1 MTVFR
6 HASLSLLALLMGVKS
21 AVPASPVEL
30 DLPALP
36 SQFGKKMFAPTAT
49 ELRRPS
55 RAEIARQHEELFKPL
70 QGEAA
75 ALSPDALHVAYS
87 VRSGDEVSVII
98 RPLPLDRRISARVA
112 VVNNQTTHPS
122 KLYGTLFPRVS
133 WLRWATNQRLII
145 QTNSGHI
152 MAANVD
158 GSEARVLRSLPLQP
172 TSAFAFRKNKS
183 EMVSRPHNSAEAIW
197 PEDPTKLVVRSE
209 RISNSVELGDVEH
222 AFLLLD
228 IHTAATTRLSAKAAE
243 AAMQTESRTVKQ
255 HWNAALAELQPHFPG
270 QKVDVVGS
278 EPSGR
283 WIVYTAQNLAD
294 AGELGLLDRTR
305 RTVTTLTRRSTNNGT
320 AAPHQTMP
328 VEITAPD
335 GGRVVCTLTQPHFPR
350 VKRAPLI
357 VIVPAKP
364 NEKTTLAYRPEI
376 QALADAGFAIAE
388 IEGYTA
394 TNQEKVQID
403 DAGAPRQL
411 DHLFALIDHLTI
423 NFPVNPRSVAL
434 IGEAHG
440 AQLALRAIQARP
452 QQFRGAVFLDPWTS
466 PFSWS
471 AAAATRAKTDRDL
484 DRPTLLLCFTKNRAA
499 YPGPLSRHGLPV
511 TTHLLDKVY
520 DRQSMDEVRHAF
532 TLITEFFYEHLY
544 DYTATIGETQFID
557 DSSESASSAK

>member
-1 MTVFR
+1 MIVFR
-6 HASLSLLALLMGVKS
+6 HASLPLLALLISVKS

-30 DLPALP
+30 DLPELP
-36 SQFGKKMFAPTAT
+36 AQFGKKTFAPTAT

-55 RAEIARQHEELFKPL
+55 REEIARQHEQFFKPL

-75 ALSPDALHVAYS
+75 ALSPDGQHVAYS
-87 VRSGDEVSVII
+87 VRTGDEVSVII
-98 RPLPLDRRISARVA
+98 RPLPLDRRISARIA
-112 VVNNQTTHPS
+112 VVNSGTANPS
-122 KLYGTLFPRVS
+122 KFYGTIVPRVT

-145 QTNSGHI
+145 QTSSDHI

-158 GSEARVLRSLPLQP
+158 GSEARVLRSLQP
-172 TSAFAFRKNKS
+172 SPNLVFRNDKA
-183 EMVSRPHNSAEAIW
+183 EMISKPHNSAEAIW
-197 PEDPTKLVVRSE
+197 PEDPNKLVVRSE
-209 RISNSVELGDVEH
+209 RISNSVEIGDVEH
-222 AFLLLD
+222 AFVLLD
-228 IHTAATTRLSAKAAE
+228 IHTASTTRLSVKAAE
-243 AAMQTESRTVKQ
+243 AAMQAESRTVKQ
-255 HWNAALAELQPHFPG
+255 HWNAALAELRPHFPG
-270 QKVDVVGS
+270 QKIDILGS

-294 AGELGLLDRTR
+294 AGELGLLDRTQ
-305 RTVTTLTRRSTNNGT
+305 RTVTTLTRRSTNDST
-320 AAPHQTMP
+320 VAPHKTIA
-328 VEITAPD
+328 VGITVPD
-335 GGRVVCTLTQPHFPR
+335 GGRVECTLTRPRFPR
-350 VKRAPLI
+350 VKRVPLI

-388 IEGYTA
+388 LEGYTA

-434 IGEAHG
+434 VGEAHG

-471 AAAATRAKTDRDL
+471 DAAATRAKVDRDL
-484 DRPTLLLCFTKNRAA
+484 DRPALLLCFTKNRASYA
-499 YPGPLSRHGLPV
+499 GSLSRHGLPV

-520 DRQSMDEVRHAF
+520 DRESLDEVRHAF
-532 TLITEFFYEHLY
+532 TLITDFFYEHLY
-544 DYTATIGETQFID
+544 DYTAAIGETKFID
-557 DSSESASSAK
+557 DPADPANASK

>member
-55 RAEIARQHEELFKPL
+55 REEIARQHEELFKPL

-75 ALSPDALHVAYS
+75 ALSPDGLHIAYS

-98 RPLPLDRRISARVA
+98 RPLPLDGRISARIA
-112 VVNNQTTHPS
+112 VVNNHTAHPS
-122 KLYGTLFPRVS
+122 KLYGTIFPRVA
-133 WLRWATNQRLII
+133 WLRWATSQRLII

-158 GSEARVLRSLPLQP
+158 GSEARVLRSLQP
-172 TSAFAFRKNKS
+172 TSAFVVRKNKS

-197 PEDPTKLVVRSE
+197 PEDPNKLVVRSE
-209 RISNSVELGDVEH
+209 RISNSIELGDIEH
-222 AFLLLD
+222 AFVLLD

-243 AAMQTESRTVKQ
+243 AAMQAESRTVKQ

-270 QKVDVVGS
+270 QKIDIVGS

-283 WIVYTAQNLAD
+283 WTVYTAQNLAD
-294 AGELGLLDRTR
+294 AGELGLLDRTQ
-305 RTVTTLTRRSTNNGT
+305 RTVTTLTRRSTNDGT
-320 AAPHQTMP
+320 AAPLQTMP

-388 IEGYTA
+388 VEGYTA

-403 DAGAPRQL
+403 DTGAPRQL

-434 IGEAHG
+434 VGEAHG
-440 AQLALRAIQARP
+440 AQLALRAIQSRP

-471 AAAATRAKTDRDL
+471 DAAATRAKVDRDL
-484 DRPTLLLCFTKNRAA
+484 ERPALLICFKKNRAS
-499 YPGPLSRHGLPV
+499 YPASLSSNGLPV

-520 DRQSMDEVRHAF
+520 DRESLDEVRHAF
-532 TLITEFFYEHLY
+532 TLITDFFYEHLY
-544 DYTATIGETQFID
+544 DYTAAIGETKFID
-557 DSSESASSAK
+557 DPAEPANASK